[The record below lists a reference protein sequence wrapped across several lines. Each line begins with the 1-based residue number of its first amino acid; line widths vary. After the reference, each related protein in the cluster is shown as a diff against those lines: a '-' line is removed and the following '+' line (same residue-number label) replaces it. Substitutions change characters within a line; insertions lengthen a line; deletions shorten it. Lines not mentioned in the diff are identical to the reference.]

1 MGFGSSWLRFAF
13 AHLLSLELQ
22 VVIWFIPSKLNIAL
36 TYVMAHIYTHHH
48 KPRFSV
54 RWICR
59 ICCVVVEC
67 ALGCQ
72 EHVNMNMHGHGSCRS
87 VLGIMLTLPMFCFGR
102 CKSIQRWDFNFEII
116 QPWYWSLV
124 RMSPSRLSGSLSS
137 PVILAQHSCVMSRHV
152 TSWCV
157 SYVLQFFHLHFVTCV
172 INSWSILC
180 TMTRFRNESVQIDYV
195 LLHPDKDCRQW
206 GGRRRFQ
213 QPGASKHQGF

>member
-1 MGFGSSWLRFAF
+1 MDYLTFLMGFGSSWLRFAF

-116 QPWYWSLV
+116 QPWYWSYFPCQDEP
-124 RMSPSRLSGSLSS
+124 ME
-137 PVILAQHSCVMSRHV
+137 
-152 TSWCV
+152 
-157 SYVLQFFHLHFVTCV
+157 TCR
-172 INSWSILC
+172 I
-180 TMTRFRNESVQIDYV
+180 F
-195 LLHPDKDCRQW
+195 K
-206 GGRRRFQ
+206 
-213 QPGASKHQGF
+213 QPGYISTA